1 MSDQP
6 TPSDLGKALI
16 GLRWTQRPGET
27 DEQFAARKLKQARL
41 MVAGQKRTKRGK
53 KR

>member
-16 GLRWTQRPGET
+16 ALRWTQRPGET
-27 DEQFAARKLKQARL
+27 DEEYAARKLKQARL
-41 MVAGQKRTKRGK
+41 MVAGQKRTK
-53 KR
+53 KRKRL